1 MPNKE
6 FVVFGLSKF
15 GISVAEHLE
24 SEGCEVLAVDINE
37 DKIQEIRNVVTHAV
51 RADVTDKD
59 ALERLGIRN
68 FDGAIVAVSGDLE
81 ASIMATILAKEI
93 GVKNVIAKAQNDMHA
108 KVLRKVGADDVIFPE
123 KEMGART
130 ARRLISG
137 NFMDLVELS
146 DDISIVEMPVP
157 EEWVGKNLLEL
168 AIREKYGVNMIAIK
182 RGDIVDVSFDP
193 SEPIEKDVVLVL
205 MGENGALQKI

>member
-1 MPNKE
+1 M
-6 FVVFGLSKF
+6 LS
-15 GISVAEHLE
+15 
-24 SEGCEVLAVDINE
+24 VDINE